1 MPEEHQVRLIHSIVG
16 LEKAQIV
23 KPGWSLMSYC
33 YCQHLPQLSHWYL
46 VNLLEKKERKKERN
60 D

>member
-23 KPGWSLMSYC
+23 KPGWFYC
-33 YCQHLPQLSHWYL
+33 LNCCRYL
-46 VNLLEKKERKKERN
+46 R